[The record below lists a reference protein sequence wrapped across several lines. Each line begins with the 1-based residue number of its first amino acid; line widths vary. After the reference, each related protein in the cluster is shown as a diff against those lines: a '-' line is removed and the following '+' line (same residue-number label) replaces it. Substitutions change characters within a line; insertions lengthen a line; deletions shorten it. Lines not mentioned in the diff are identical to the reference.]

1 MAEQAL
7 SREMEFQA
15 DLVAVS
21 VTGSDALVNALYKLQ
36 SADHA
41 WQTAL
46 NVAQTEAGKGKML
59 EDLFSAQKAHLMAA
73 AQFMAD

>member
-41 WQTAL
+41 
-46 NVAQTEAGKGKML
+46 
-59 EDLFSAQKAHLMAA
+59 
-73 AQFMAD
+73 